1 MNQAALFARM
11 TLAVMAMMLCL
22 GLPAS
27 SHAISGSS
35 IQLGYGVE
43 QTHAAQVNLRWDWN
57 RYWSLSEQWNA
68 SGFWEAGLGFM
79 QSDGV
84 GARDNWDVG
93 FTPVF
98 RLRPGISRF
107 YLEGGIGAR
116 YLTHDRLNDSRQLGS
131 KLLFNNILGLGWNL
145 GEKDRY
151 ELGYRFQHY
160 SNAHLTDPNDG
171 ANLHMIRL
179 GFNY

>member
-11 TLAVMAMMLCL
+11 TLAVMAMML
-22 GLPAS
+22 GLSLSSP
-27 SHAISGSS
+27 SHAISGAS
-35 IQLGYGVE
+35 IQVGYGVE
-43 QTHAAQVNLRWDWN
+43 HTQVAQASLRWDWN
-57 RYWSLSEQWNA
+57 KYWSLSERWNA
-68 SGFWEAGLGFM
+68 SGYWEAGLGYM
-79 QSDGV
+79 RSDGV
-84 GARDNWDVG
+84 GEHNIWDVG

-116 YLTHDRLNDSRQLGS
+116 YLSDNCLTNCRQLGS
-131 KLLFNNILGLGWNL
+131 KLLFSDILGFGWNL

-160 SNAHLTDPNDG
+160 SNAYLADPNDG
-171 ANLHMIRL
+171 VNLHMIRL

>member
-1 MNQAALFARM
+1 MTQAALFARM
-11 TLAVMAMMLCL
+11 TLAVMALML
-22 GLPAS
+22 GLSLSSP

-35 IQLGYGVE
+35 IQVGYGVE
-43 QTHAAQVNLRWDWN
+43 RTQATQVSLRWDWN
-57 RYWSLSEQWNA
+57 KYWSLSEKWNV
-68 SGFWEAGLGFM
+68 SGFWEAGLGYM

-84 GARDNWDVG
+84 GERNIWDVG
-93 FTPVF
+93 FTPVL
-98 RLRPGISRF
+98 RLRPSVSRF

-116 YLTHDRLNDSRQLGS
+116 YLTHDRLNDSRHLGS
-131 KLLFNNILGLGWNL
+131 KLLFNDILGFGWNL

-160 SNAHLTDPNDG
+160 SNANMVNPNDG
-171 ANLHMIRL
+171 VNLHMIRL